1 MIQIVDL
8 QTKQLRTL
16 PSSEGLFSPRWSPDG
31 KYIAAMTLDEKHLML
46 FDTKS
51 QQWKLLAELPLSDP
65 VWSANGLAVYAL
77 GLTDPRRPIYRVS
90 APEGRVEEVAALGDF
105 RAGETIDYT
114 FSGLMPDNTLVVR
127 TRITGDLYSL
137 DLEGR

>member
-65 VWSANGLAVYAL
+65 VWSANGLAGAHAL

-105 RAGETIDYT
+105 RAGETID
-114 FSGLMPDNTLVVR
+114 
-127 TRITGDLYSL
+127 
-137 DLEGR
+137 